1 VGTCDVGLLKNVEL
15 SVYFQMAFVV
25 LEQTKLSAF
34 QFFSISWRLVLPQ
47 ADFLFFLPGMQWPG
61 KLI

>member
-1 VGTCDVGLLKNVEL
+1 MD
-15 SVYFQMAFVV
+15 FVV
-25 LEQTKLSAF
+25 LEQPNLSAY